1 MNKKIIDQIS
11 QISKD
16 LRLPAFGKH
25 MQVAIAEGLKQQA
38 SYEQVILSILTWEME
53 ERDVNREKVRL
64 RNASFPQLK
73 YLQDL
78 DRDELPDDGKSK
90 LPSLETLEFIKEGS
104 NIILGGSPGTGKSH
118 IAIGLGIK
126 ACMAGHSVMFTQVA
140 KLLTQI
146 RESHSTRTLRN
157 LESKFE
163 KYDLVICDELGY
175 ISFDKQG
182 SEMLFNHLS
191 LRSGIKSTIIT
202 SNQSFDK
209 WQDTFGKDTVLTAAL
224 LDRLTHKAYLVNM
237 NGKSYRMKETKKMI
251 DSKKAAKPQQR
262 SEILLS

>member
-1 MNKKIIDQIS
+1 MNKKIIEQINQLS
-11 QISKD
+11 MELK
-16 LRLPAFGKH
+16 LPAFRKDI
-25 MQVAIAEGLKQQA
+25 QAVITEAIKQNT
-38 SYEQVILSILTWEME
+38 SHEQFILTLLTNELQQRM
-53 ERDVNREKVRL
+53 VNREKARL
-64 RNASFPQLK
+64 RSACFPQLK

-78 DRDELPDDGKSK
+78 DRTELPEDGKVR
-90 LPSLETLEFIKEGS
+90 LPELETLDFIKDGR

-126 ACMAGHSVMFTQVA
+126 ACMQGYSVMFTQVS

-146 RESHSTRTLRN
+146 RECHSSRTLRI
-157 LESKFE
+157 LENRFE

-182 SEMLFNHLS
+182 AEMLFNHLS

-209 WQDTFGKDTVLTAAL
+209 WQDIFGKDTVLTAAL

-237 NGKSYRMKETKKMI
+237 NGKSYRMKETKKM
-251 DSKKAAKPQQR
+251 AKPR
-262 SEILLS
+262 SGAKLQNS

>member
-1 MNKKIIDQIS
+1 MNKKVIDQIS

-38 SYEQVILSILTWEME
+38 SYEQVILSILTREME
-53 ERDVNREKVRL
+53 QRDVNREKVRL

-78 DRDELPDDGKSK
+78 DREELPDDGKSK
-90 LPSLETLEFIKEGS
+90 LPALETMAFIKEGS

-146 RESHSTRTLRN
+146 RESHSSRTLRN

-237 NGKSYRMKETKKMI
+237 NGKSYRMKETKKML
-251 DSKKAAKPQQR
+251 DSKKTTKTQR
-262 SEILLS
+262 PENLLS

>member
-1 MNKKIIDQIS
+1 MHK
-11 QISKD
+11 
-16 LRLPAFGKH
+16 
-25 MQVAIAEGLKQQA
+25 
-38 SYEQVILSILTWEME
+38 
-53 ERDVNREKVRL
+53 
-64 RNASFPQLK
+64 
-73 YLQDL
+73 
-78 DRDELPDDGKSK
+78 
-90 LPSLETLEFIKEGS
+90 
-104 NIILGGSPGTGKSH
+104 TGKTH

-126 ACMAGHSVMFTQVA
+126 ACMQGYSVMFTQVS

-146 RESHSTRTLRN
+146 RECHSSRTLRI
-157 LESKFE
+157 LESRFE

-182 SEMLFNHLS
+182 AEMLFNHLS

-209 WQDTFGKDTVLTAAL
+209 WQDIFGKDTILTAAL

-251 DSKKAAKPQQR
+251 KSGSGAKLQHA
-262 SEILLS
+262 

>member
-1 MNKKIIDQIS
+1 MNKKIVDQITEIS
-11 QISKD
+11 QSLKLPSFSKH
-16 LRLPAFGKH
+16 LQAA
-25 MQVAIAEGLKQQA
+25 VTEGLKQNA
-38 SYEQVILSILTWEME
+38 SHEEVILAILTREAE
-53 ERDVNREKVRL
+53 QRNINREKARL
-64 RNASFPQLK
+64 RNANFPQLK

-78 DRDELPDDGKSK
+78 DREELPEDGKGK
-90 LPSLETLEFIKEGS
+90 LPELESLDFLKHGQ
-104 NIILGGSPGTGKSH
+104 NIILGGSPGTGKTH

-126 ACMAGHSVMFTQVA
+126 ACMEGRSVMFTQVA

-146 RESHSTRTLRN
+146 RECHSSRTLRA
-157 LESKFE
+157 LECKFE

-182 SEMLFNHLS
+182 AEMLFNHLS

-209 WQDTFGKDTVLTAAL
+209 WQHIFGKDTILTAAL
-224 LDRLTHKAYLVNM
+224 LDRLTHKAHLVNM

-251 DSKKAAKPQQR
+251 GTKNKAIPQ
-262 SEILLS
+262 

>member
-1 MNKKIIDQIS
+1 MNKQIIEQIN
-11 QISKD
+11 QITME
-16 LRLPAFGKH
+16 LRLPAFRKELPS
-25 MQVAIAEGLKQQA
+25 VIKEAVKQNA
-38 SYEQVILSILTWEME
+38 SHEQLILTLLTRELQQRRIN
-53 ERDVNREKVRL
+53 RDKARL
-64 RNASFPQLK
+64 RTANFPQLK

-78 DRDELPDDGKSK
+78 QRAELPEDGRAR
-90 LPSLETLEFIKEGS
+90 LPELETLEFIKEGQ

-126 ACMAGHSVMFTQVA
+126 ACMQGYSVLFTQVS

-146 RESHSTRTLRN
+146 RECHSSRTLKN
-157 LESKFE
+157 LESRFE

-182 SEMLFNHLS
+182 AEMLFNHLS

-209 WQDTFGKDTVLTAAL
+209 WQDIFGKDTILTAAL

-237 NGKSYRMKETKKMI
+237 NGKSYRMKETKKML
-251 DSKKAAKPQQR
+251 KPPG
-262 SEILLS
+262 SVNPS

>member
-1 MNKKIIDQIS
+1 MNKKIIEQINQMS
-11 QISKD
+11 MD
-16 LRLPAFGKH
+16 LKLPAFRKDI
-25 MQVAIAEGLKQQA
+25 QAVITEGIKQNA
-38 SYEQVILSILTWEME
+38 SHEQVILTLLTNELQQ
-53 ERDVNREKVRL
+53 RNVNREKARL
-64 RNASFPQLK
+64 RSACFPQLK

-78 DRDELPDDGKSK
+78 DKMELPDDGKAK
-90 LPSLETLEFIKEGS
+90 LPDLETLEFIKQGQ

-126 ACMAGHSVMFTQVA
+126 ACMQGHSVMFTQVS

-146 RESHSTRTLRN
+146 RECHSSRTLRI
-157 LESKFE
+157 LESRFE

-182 SEMLFNHLS
+182 AEMLFNHLS

-209 WQDTFGKDTVLTAAL
+209 WQDIFGKDTILTAAL

-251 DSKKAAKPQQR
+251 KPGSGAK
-262 SEILLS
+262 S